1 MRHGTMK
8 CYLLRFLLAIA
19 GGIALLQLDAQAQP
33 TAKVYRIG
41 VLEMAPPDLRSPG
54 QMAFYEELRL
64 RGYVE
69 GQNLV
74 VERRN
79 AAGRVDLLPAL
90 ARELVA
96 LRPDLIVAVS
106 PPPNRA
112 AKDATS
118 TIPIVMI
125 GVADPVGLGL
135 AASLA
140 HPGGNLTGVTT
151 LVPGNLVAKG
161 MQLLHEMVPSAKRIA
176 VLVNPTNEM
185 HRIVLQEGSQAALQL
200 GVQLQLHQARTTDE
214 IEPALQAAVSDRAE
228 ALMVIGDSVFNNPPA
243 RLPQLVA
250 RIRLPAIYL
259 LRTQVEAGGL
269 MSSGPDFVDQSRR
282 LADYVDRILK
292 GANPGDLAI
301 EQPTKFQ
308 VIINR
313 KTAKSLG
320 LAIPQ
325 SLLLSAEVI
334 E

>member
-1 MRHGTMK
+1 MK
-8 CYLLRFLLAIA
+8 YGLWRLLLAMA
-19 GGIALLQLDAQAQP
+19 VGMALLPLDAPAQ
-33 TAKVYRIG
+33 TTTKVYRIG
-41 VLEMAPPDLRSPG
+41 VLEMTPPDLRSPN

-79 AAGRVDLLPAL
+79 PAGRVDLLPAL
-90 ARELVA
+90 AREFIT

-112 AKDATS
+112 VKDATS

-140 HPGGNLTGVTT
+140 QPGGNLTGVTT

-185 HRIVLQEGSQAALQL
+185 HRIVLREGSQAAPQL
-200 GVQLQLHQARTTDE
+200 GLQMQIHEARTTDE
-214 IEPALQAAVSDRAE
+214 IEPALQAAVTNRAE

-250 RIRLPAIYL
+250 RVRLPALYVQ
-259 LRTQVEAGGL
+259 RTQVEAGGL
-269 MSSGPDFVDQSRR
+269 MSNGPDFVDLSRR
-282 LADYVDRILK
+282 LAGYVDRILK

-301 EQPTKFQ
+301 EQPMKFQ
-308 VIINR
+308 LVINR
-313 KTAKSLG
+313 KTAIALG
-320 LAIPQ
+320 LTIPQ